1 METLARI
8 IDLSLE
14 RLNNA
19 EYANH
24 MTRFL
29 ALIPVK
35 QEDRPEIE
43 SVDLT
48 GPAALGFTDEQIN
61 TFKNELN
68 ILTDVVNKS
77 LISDETALLAET
89 DKQRDELVVY
99 FTSTVR
105 QMTKS
110 PVSAQRNAAISLYNQ
125 VKIYVGIQKLADQQE
140 TQQILGL
147 LLDMEKEA
155 NKSNVTTLGLT
166 SVLEELK
173 TCNDTFIALTEQRSA
188 NKISASIDNGKVV
201 RGRMDQ
207 IYGDMTLLAQSY
219 NVVQPTGETTAFVTA
234 LNALIGET
242 KARYNQRVGI
252 AKANKNKKK
261 PDDRP
266 EIE

>member
-1 METLARI
+1 MGTLVRI
-8 IDLSLE
+8 VDLSLE

-24 MTRFL
+24 MTRFV
-29 ALIPVK
+29 ALIPTK

-48 GPAALGFTDEQIN
+48 GPAALGFSDEQIN
-61 TFKNELN
+61 TFKDELN
-68 ILTDVVNKS
+68 TLTDVVNNS
-77 LISDETALLAET
+77 RISDETALLAET

-99 FTSTVR
+99 FNATIR

-110 PVSAQRNAAISLYNQ
+110 PVPSQRNAAVSLYNQ
-125 VKIYVGIQKLADQQE
+125 AKPYVGIQKLADQQE

-147 LLDMEKEA
+147 LLDMEKEP

-166 SVLEELK
+166 TVLEELK
-173 TCNDTFIALTEQRSA
+173 TVNDKFIALTQERLA
-188 NKISASIDNGKVV
+188 NKVSASIDSGKVI

-207 IYGDMTLLAQSY
+207 LYGDMILLAQSY

-234 LNALIGET
+234 VNALIDET

-252 AKANKNKKK
+252 AKANKDKKK

-266 EIE
+266 EID